1 MPGTRD
7 AALSGLWRDP
17 EFRKLWVGG
26 LVSAVGSQVTALAVP
41 LIAVLVFGAGP
52 AQTGLLTAAGF
63 APVLLFGLPA
73 GAWIDR
79 LRRRPVR
86 IAADLGSALVV
97 SAIPAA
103 AVLGA
108 LRLEHLYLL
117 TFLAGTFAVVARLA
131 VSTLLPTLVGRRHLL
146 EANSALLTSF
156 SLAQIV
162 GPSLAGV
169 LVQVV
174 APPLTLLVDAASF
187 LVSAACF
194 GALHEPPIPRGP
206 VVTSNLLR
214 EIGEGLRWLRG
225 DVVLFRLTLS
235 IGLANLAWYAV
246 QAVVVPFATRDLALS
261 PALLGLAL
269 AAAGPTSLLGALLA
283 APMARRFGLGRTM
296 VAALSGEALSRVVLV
311 VAGGPPLVAAL
322 GLGLSQTLFGFIA
335 PLWDVNANS
344 LRGAVTPER
353 LLGRVSAASV
363 VVGGGSAPAGAL
375 LGGWVGEVAGPR
387 VALVG
392 AALVTF
398 GAVACLLASPV
409 PRVREPTLQADPA
422 ALG

>member
-1 MPGTRD
+1 MPSSASAPSG
-7 AALSGLWRDP
+7 GLWRNR
-17 EFRKLWVGG
+17 EFRKLWLGG

-41 LIAVLVFGAGP
+41 LTAVLVFGAGP
-52 AQTGLLTAAGF
+52 AETGLLTAAGF

-86 IAADLGSALVV
+86 IAADLGSAVLVG
-97 SAIPAA
+97 AIPAA
-103 AVLGA
+103 AVLGV

-117 TFLAGTFAVVARLA
+117 TFLAGTCAVMARLA
-131 VSTLLPTLVGRRHLL
+131 VSALLPTLVGRGQLL

-156 SLAQIV
+156 SLAQIL

-174 APPLTLLVDAASF
+174 APPLALLADAASF

-194 GALHEPPIPRGP
+194 GALREPPAPPRP
-206 VVTSNLLR
+206 TASANLLR

-225 DVVLFRLTLS
+225 DVVLFRLALS

-269 AAAGPTSLLGALLA
+269 AAAGPATLLGALLA
-283 APMARRFGLGRTM
+283 APAARRFGLGPTM
-296 VAALSGEALSRVVLV
+296 VAALSGEALSRILLLL
-311 VAGGPPLVAAL
+311 AGGPPMVAAL
-322 GLGLSQTLFGFIA
+322 TLALSQAVFGFIA

-363 VVGGGSAPAGAL
+363 VIGGGSAPVGAL
-375 LGGWVGEVAGPR
+375 LGGWVGEIAGPR
-387 VALVG
+387 AALLG

-398 GAVACLLASPV
+398 AAVACLLASPV
-409 PRVREPTLQADPA
+409 PRVREALPRTEPA
-422 ALG
+422 TVR